1 MKASQIRIWEVLDLL
16 KRRWKLIV
24 IPTFL
29 VAVLSTIGAFMLPRK
44 YESSTTILVR
54 PDQTLSKVSGYE
66 MLAALDEQLRNLEAI
81 VYSRSFMQTLVDS
94 LHIGGKAESEA
105 QRQGLWDKLRGQI
118 QVNRLGMDSFRIV
131 FSDSD
136 PDHAKKGAEVVS
148 DLFIKTK
155 TAVENRQNSYTVQIL
170 EKQVE
175 EYRQAFENST
185 RSLVFVMKQNVD
197 EQPIETRTLYL
208 KIDDIEKSMSLNQ
221 AAMKVYQ
228 DALAVLRELPAQ
240 IRRTPDVLRSES
252 GKQPLLQLQREDL
265 PYASE
270 LRALITKYDEASRRY
285 TPQYPEV
292 VRLES
297 EMATLLER
305 MRIGI
310 ESEIHQLQEKLWDLE
325 KHRSQIIEELKK
337 SSVTTRVNQDKESN
351 YESNLRLYSD
361 LKFKLEQAKL
371 AEAVG
376 SQGANQFIILDPAY
390 LPVRPT
396 KPNRTMITA
405 GGFGLG
411 LLLGIITAIF
421 VELLDTT
428 IRSPRQIQVYQKPI
442 IALLPDGDQSR

>member
-1 MKASQIRIWEVLDLL
+1 MRSAQIKFREVLQLL
-16 KRRWKLIV
+16 KRRWKLIAT
-24 IPTFL
+24 PTIL
-29 VAVLSTIGAFMLPRK
+29 VAVLSTVGAFMLPRK

-66 MLAALDEQLRNLEAI
+66 MMAALEEQLRNLDAI
-81 VYSRSFMQTLVDS
+81 VYSRTFMQALVDS
-94 LHIGGKAESEA
+94 LHIGDGAETEA
-105 QRQGLWDKLRGQI
+105 QRQALWEKLKSQI
-118 QVNRLGMDSFRIV
+118 LVNRLGMDSFRII
-131 FSDSD
+131 FLDSD
-136 PDHAKKGAEVVS
+136 PSHAKKGAEVVS

-185 RSLVFVMKQNVD
+185 RSLVSVMKQNVD
-197 EQPIETRTLYL
+197 DQPTETRSLYA
-208 KIDDIEKSMSLNQ
+208 KIDDIEKSMSENHTAL
-221 AAMKVYQ
+221 KTYQ
-228 DALAVLRELPAQ
+228 DAVVVLRELPSQ

-265 PYASE
+265 PYAAD

-292 VRLES
+292 VKLEG

-310 ESEIHQLQEKLWDLE
+310 ESEISRLQEKRWDLE
-325 KHRSQIIEELKK
+325 KRRTQIIEELKK
-337 SSVTTRVNQDKESN
+337 SSVSTRVNQEKESG

-361 LKFKLEQAKL
+361 LKFKLEQARL

-405 GGFGLG
+405 GGFAVG
-411 LLLGIITAIF
+411 LLLGIITAIL

-442 IALLPDGDQSR
+442 IALLPDGDRSR